1 VVGGGIDDEK
11 ERAGG
16 GWRHGCGL
24 QALVGC
30 LLCDACVVLG
40 CPAQQRDVSIAHSL
54 LASEG
59 SESSATVNGHGHG
72 QGCRY
77 FFVLPPSFR
86 PSSIRAPC
94 SGTAEISL
102 PHPFLSTGLTP
113 DEEAWCA

>member
-1 VVGGGIDDEK
+1 MGGGWWVVVSMMRK

-30 LLCDACVVLG
+30 LFCDACVVLG
-40 CPAQQRDVSIAHSL
+40 CAAQQRDVSIAHSL

-72 QGCRY
+72 HGHGQSE
-77 FFVLPPSFR
+77 L
-86 PSSIRAPC
+86 
-94 SGTAEISL
+94 
-102 PHPFLSTGLTP
+102 
-113 DEEAWCA
+113 